1 MFNLFFIA
9 VLFHI
14 ERKWLLMRNL
24 AAILT
29 LKSKLS
35 GKFQR
40 FNAIDGS
47 TEVLK
52 NSCVSKGQLHLS
64 I

>member
-1 MFNLFFIA
+1 MY
-9 VLFHI
+9 
-14 ERKWLLMRNL
+14 
-24 AAILT
+24 
-29 LKSKLS
+29 

-47 TEVLK
+47 IEMLK
-52 NSCVSKGQLHLS
+52 MIDFRKFQLQRPPLKKSIRLSKPDKILLRLWNKNFRTK

>member
-1 MFNLFFIA
+1 M
-9 VLFHI
+9 
-14 ERKWLLMRNL
+14 ENL
-24 AAILT
+24 ATVLL

-47 TEVLK
+47 MEMLVY
-52 NSCVSKGQLHLS
+52 S
-64 I
+64 